1 VPKTIPI
8 KNSTACR
15 LVRCD
20 PIKPKGQAMAKVST
34 STGALWKSIEIYAD
48 GLAEIDQYGPNSQ
61 LVFYGLMN
69 KRAAL

>member
-1 VPKTIPI
+1 VKRPDPPLGHDGPGLDTRTDARLARVPKTIPI

-34 STGALWKSIEIYAD
+34 STGAP
-48 GLAEIDQYGPNSQ
+48 IDFGNQ
-61 LVFYGLMN
+61 
-69 KRAAL
+69 